1 MIGLGLGNGLEGL
14 SLVGAHCDLRDVDVA
29 IGHGDLGK
37 ALLLG
42 LLTGSRELS
51 DLTDVGSLGGLS
63 AGVGVDLGIEDEDV
77 DILVLGKDMVHAAE
91 ADIVGPAVA
100 AEDPDGLLAE
110 VILLAQDLRG
120 QLAGVTVAA
129 VADALFE
136 GGNVSLGGR
145 RTAG

>member
-14 SLVGAHCDLRDVDVA
+14 SLVGAHRDLRDVDVA

-63 AGVGVDLGIEDEDV
+63 AGVGVNLGIEDEDV
-77 DILVLGKDMVHAAE
+77 DILVH
-91 ADIVGPAVA
+91 P
-100 AEDPDGLLAE
+100 
-110 VILLAQDLRG
+110 
-120 QLAGVTVAA
+120 
-129 VADALFE
+129 
-136 GGNVSLGGR
+136 
-145 RTAG
+145 